1 MKKADLIN
9 TIAAEAEITKK
20 AAESAINAFI
30 AGVTNA
36 LSKGDKVTLV
46 GFGTFSVRRRASRKA
61 RNPRTGTPINV
72 PSKKVPKFQPG
83 AKLRYAVK

>member
-1 MKKADLIN
+1 MKKADLID
-9 TIAAEAEITKK
+9 TVASKADITKK
-20 AAESAINAFI
+20 AAESAINAFMD
-30 AGVTNA
+30 GVTNA

-46 GFGTFSVRRRASRKA
+46 GFGTFSVRKRASRKA

-83 AKLRYAVK
+83 AKMREAVK